1 MHEASG
7 QVPEVHGEGW
17 RSVRYGALMILM
29 LILIY
34 FLIGAAF
41 GARMVIEL
49 LWEGDGEQALTY
61 GLFSL
66 FLWPLQAAFLLIVLV
81 NALTDSILERV
92 FR

>member
-1 MHEASG
+1 MHEASC
-7 QVPEVHGEGW
+7 QVPEVHREGW
-17 RSVRYGALMILM
+17 GGLRMIW
-29 LILIY
+29 IVVVCY

-66 FLWPLQAAFLLIVLV
+66 FLWPLQAAFLLVVLV
-81 NALTDSILERV
+81 NSLTDSILERV